1 MARYALKFMFDWG
14 SGTCL
19 WSTNDVA
26 REKYGY
32 PVDIEQLPISSELAK
47 SLIELVDKHDEALD
61 WDCPNNDLLWNEEQV
76 KLFLQ
81 NARRYYERLCE
92 EIGEEYSIEFWDG
105 M

>member
-1 MARYALKFMFDWG
+1 MDKYSLKFMFDWG

-19 WSTNDVA
+19 WSTNDAA

-47 SLIELVDKHDEALD
+47 SLIELADKHDEALD